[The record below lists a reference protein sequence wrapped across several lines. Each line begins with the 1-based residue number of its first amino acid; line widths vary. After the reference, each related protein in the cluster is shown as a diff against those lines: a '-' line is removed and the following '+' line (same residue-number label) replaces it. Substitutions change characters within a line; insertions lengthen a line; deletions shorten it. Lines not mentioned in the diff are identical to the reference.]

1 MKVRDIMTTK
11 ALFDTKE
18 TDTLASAAHRMFWAR
33 CRHLPV
39 TKGKQV
45 VGVLSEKDVLTWQAE
60 GHGLDGPNDR
70 VSAGMS
76 APPTVAVPDEELAE
90 AAARMIASRIDC
102 LPVVMHGRLVGMLT
116 TTNLLGRLVTE
127 AFAPA
132 ARGDVPAVAVMSPRF
147 LTALSSDPLL
157 EAAETMVANHM
168 RHLPVVDETGH
179 LVGILSE
186 RDLRTALGRPRRGDH
201 PLAFVPEQPH
211 RWRCDDLARD
221 LDPRRAASVAG
232 HRDDGRRR
240 RRSPSRG
247 RPRKSPNR
255 DRVLPGRPTRSQT
268 RGMTIRV
275 TP

>member
-45 VGVLSEKDVLTWQAE
+45 VGVLSEKDVLTWQAQ

-70 VSAGMS
+70 VSAVMS

-116 TTNLLGRLVTE
+116 TTDLLGRLVTE
-127 AFAPA
+127 TFAPA
-132 ARGDVPAVAVMSPRF
+132 ARGDAPAVAVMSPRF

-157 EAAETMVANHM
+157 EAAETMVANHI

-186 RDLRTALGRPRRGDH
+186 RDLRTALGRPREAITHWLSSPSNRTVRDVMTS
-201 PLAFVPEQPH
+201 PAISIRAEQPLSQVIATMVDGGVGALPVVDRENH
-211 RWRCDDLARD
+211 PIGIVSYPDVL
-221 LDPRRAASVAG
+221 RAVRLVA
-232 HRDDGRRR
+232 
-240 RRSPSRG
+240 
-247 RPRKSPNR
+247 
-255 DRVLPGRPTRSQT
+255 
-268 RGMTIRV
+268 
-275 TP
+275 